1 MPINAPFGPADI
13 QAPVYGATLAVTLTN
28 KMTIL
33 KPGTLTGAMTINL
46 TIDSSFKGGEELLVE
61 LVADGTNRVVTFGT
75 GFLMVALTVTASKT
89 FAIQFTF
96 DGTQFVAGYLPVTM
110 N

>member
-1 MPINAPFGPADI
+1 MPINSPFGAADI
-13 QAPVYGATLAVTLTN
+13 QSPAYAATLAATITN
-28 KMTIL
+28 KGTIL

-46 TIDSSFKGGEELLVE
+46 TLDAALKGGEELLLE
-61 LVADGTNRVVTFGT
+61 LTADGTNRVVTFGT